1 MHGRFGRLPNDGK
14 FVQEIRTK
22 YLTIMCKTKAD
33 EDEHASTDSN
43 RSIVAFRNLKLC

>member
-1 MHGRFGRLPNDGK
+1 MHGRFGRILSDGR

-43 RSIVAFRNLKLC
+43 CSIVAVRNLKLC